1 MKNPSPWEGAPSSAP
16 LPSPQI
22 AGPYAWLPGLILT
35 IFVAIVTLG
44 ALALQHIETR
54 LVGTTGESLA
64 LAAADI
70 ADKLDRTLS
79 ERYRDIQ
86 ILANAPVIRGRD
98 TAATTEFLLGFK
110 RTVPVYL
117 WLGVTDARGRI
128 IAASNP
134 AVLGKD
140 LSGSLDFRAMRER
153 GRISVQDAQASEDTG
168 GVMAVAFTAPLRG
181 SRGEFLGA
189 VTTRVAL
196 PALEDVFAW
205 TVRAFQVQRG
215 PAGKIE
221 YQFLD
226 RDGNLIADSILR
238 QEGKVNLKRL
248 GSPSALFTGSAQ
260 PGYIEEMHLR
270 RGVPVVTGYA
280 QTAGYGPFTGLHWGV
295 LVRMDRND
303 ILAPIRAFTWTLGL
317 AGSLV
322 LMPLLGFLIW
332 TIGRLRREWAEAQ
345 AITARATAVE
355 GTLRESEERSR
366 MIVETALDAVI
377 TMDAA
382 GVIRAWN
389 SRAEAIFGRSS
400 QEAIGRRFSALLIP
414 PQHRDAHERRLESL
428 LDSGRGPAPGQR
440 LELTAL
446 HRDGHEFP
454 IELSLAPGSVGKQ
467 VVFTGFVRDITEQKR
482 AKMELEK
489 ARSAAEEASR
499 AKSEFVATMSHEIR
513 TPMNGVIGMT
523 GLLLDTK
530 LTTEQREYA
539 ETIRRSG
546 DALLEIIN
554 DILDFSKIEAGKLH
568 LDSMNFDLWTTVEE
582 VIAMFAEQA
591 ETKGL
596 EMACVIPVDVPH
608 ALRGDP
614 GRLRQILTNL
624 VGNAVKFTEKGEVVV
639 RVAVAEA
646 QENGVLVRFEVT
658 DTGIGISPEGRARL
672 FQSFSQVD
680 GSTTRR
686 YGGTG
691 LGLAICKK
699 LTELMG
705 GEIGIESAEG
715 AGSTVWF
722 TARLEKQAGQAA
734 TAPSPRPH
742 LDGVR
747 ALIVDDNKTNRAI
760 LTHQIS
766 AWGMR
771 PESAEDGPRALEL
784 LRAAAARGEPL
795 QLAILDMMMPGMD
808 GLQLA
813 RAIKADPALKSVRLV
828 MLSSFSQLG
837 RAEEARQA
845 GIEAYLTK
853 PVRHSWLH
861 DCLAKVMGDPA
872 PSADAAPR
880 PLPPKPTR
888 PQAGRSRGR
897 ILVVEDNIVNQRVAV
912 RMLEKLG
919 YRVDV
924 AADGR
929 EGLDA
934 LSRTPYAAVLMDCQM
949 PEMDGFEA
957 TQVIRAHEATRLDER
972 RTMNDEQGSKKA
984 ESAVQRSSLSI
995 QPSRHIPIIAMTA
1008 NAMQGDREKCLAAGM
1023 DDYIA
1028 KPVKL
1033 EVFEEV
1039 LGRWIKTAAPSS
1051 GHTFVEARAPV
1062 SPDRSLQPPLDPTV
1076 LADLRALGGEDDPE
1090 FLNRAIGCFLRDTP
1104 KRLAVV
1110 RDAVGQG
1117 NARALEQAAHSLKG
1131 SCSNIGA
1138 RQMVALCLALAERGR
1153 AGSVKGAETL
1163 LAPLENAFAR
1173 VREVIEGDKV
1183 QANPNS
1189 QV

>member
-1 MKNPSPWEGAPSSAP
+1 MKNPTPCEGTPPSAP
-16 LPSPQI
+16 LPPPQI
-22 AGPYAWLPGLILT
+22 AGPYAWLPGLILAV
-35 IFVAIVTLG
+35 FVAIVTLG
-44 ALALQHIETR
+44 ALGLQHIETR

-70 ADKLDRTLS
+70 ADKLDRTLY
-79 ERYRDIQ
+79 ERYGDIHIMAQ
-86 ILANAPVIRGRD
+86 NPLFQGRN
-98 TAATTEFLLGFK
+98 TAAMSDYLHAVK
-110 RTVPVYL
+110 RTLPIHLYL
-117 WLGVTDARGRI
+117 SVTDARGRV
-128 IAASNP
+128 IAATNP
-134 AVLGKD
+134 ASLGKD
-140 LSGSLDFRAMRER
+140 LSGGFDFRAVRER
-153 GRISVQDAQASEDTG
+153 GNIYVRDAQPAPDHG
-168 GVMAVAFTAPLRG
+168 GIMAVTFTAPIKG
-181 SRGEFLGA
+181 ARGEFLGA
-189 VTTRVAL
+189 MTTKVAL
-196 PALEDVFAW
+196 PALEDVFEW

-226 RDGNLIADSILR
+226 RDGNVIADSILR
-238 QEGKVNLKRL
+238 QEGKVNLKQL
-248 GSPSALFTGSAQ
+248 ALPSALFTGSAQ
-260 PGYIEEMHLR
+260 PGYVEEMHLR
-270 RGVPVVTGYA
+270 RRIPVVTGYA
-280 QTAGYGPFTGLHWGV
+280 QTAGYGAFTGLHWGV
-295 LVRMDRND
+295 LVRMDRKD
-303 ILAPIRAFTWTLGL
+303 ILSPIRAFTWTLGL
-317 AGSLV
+317 TGSLV
-322 LMPLLGFLIW
+322 LLPLLGFLIW

-355 GTLRESEERSR
+355 GTLRESEERYR

-377 TMDAA
+377 TMDRG
-382 GVIRAWN
+382 GVITGWN
-389 SRAEAIFGRSS
+389 SQAEGIFGWSP
-400 QEAIGRRFSALLIP
+400 QEAIGRPLSTLIIP
-414 PQHRDAHERRLESL
+414 PPHREAHERGLQHYL
-428 LDSGRGPAPGQR
+428 ATGKGPALNKR
-440 LELTAL
+440 FEITAL

-454 IELSLAPGSVGKQ
+454 VELSLAPGSVNKQ

-624 VGNAVKFTEKGEVVV
+624 VGNAVKFTAKGEVVV
-639 RVAVAEA
+639 RVTVAEA
-646 QENGVLVRFEVT
+646 QEDGVLVRFEVT

-715 AGSTVWF
+715 QGSTVWF
-722 TARLEKQAGQAA
+722 TARLEKQSGQAA
-734 TAPSPRPH
+734 TAPTSRPH
-742 LDGVR
+742 LNGVR
-747 ALIVDDNKTNRAI
+747 ALIVDDNKTNRTI
-760 LTHQIS
+760 LTHQVG

-771 PESAEDGPRALEL
+771 GESADDGPRGLEL
-784 LRAAAARGEPL
+784 LRAAAARGEPF

-828 MLSSFSQLG
+828 MLSSFRQLG

-845 GIEAYLTK
+845 GIEVYLTK
-853 PVRHSWLH
+853 PVRHSLLH
-861 DCLAKVMGDPA
+861 DALAKVMGGPA
-872 PSADAAPR
+872 PSADAGAG

-929 EGLDA
+929 EGLDM
-934 LSRTPYAAVLMDCQM
+934 LSRTPYTAVLMDCQM

-972 RTMNDEQGSKKA
+972 RTVNDEQGTKKA
-984 ESAVQRSSLSI
+984 ESAIQRSSLSI

-1033 EVFEEV
+1033 ELFEEI
-1039 LGRWIKTAAPSS
+1039 LGRWIKPAAPSS
-1051 GHTFVEARAPV
+1051 GRAFIETTAPA
-1062 SPDRSLQPPLDPTV
+1062 SPDRTLQPPLDPTV

-1104 KRLAVV
+1104 KRLGVV

-1117 NARALEQAAHSLKG
+1117 NARGLEQAAHSLKG

-1138 RQMVALCLALAERGR
+1138 RQMVALCLALEERGR

-1163 LAPLENAFAR
+1163 LAPLDNAFAR

-1183 QANPNS
+1183 QANPGS
-1189 QV
+1189 KA

>member
-1 MKNPSPWEGAPSSAP
+1 MKNQSPCEGAPPSAP
-16 LPSPQI
+16 LTPPQI

-44 ALALQHIETR
+44 ALGLQHIETR

-70 ADKLDRTLS
+70 ADKLDRTLY
-79 ERYRDIQ
+79 ERYGDIHIMAQ
-86 ILANAPVIRGRD
+86 NPLFQGRN
-98 TAATTEFLLGFK
+98 TAAMSDYLNAVK
-110 RTVPVYL
+110 RTLPIYL
-117 WLGVTDARGRI
+117 YLSVTDARGRV
-128 IAASNP
+128 IAATNP
-134 AVLGKD
+134 ASIGKD
-140 LSGSLDFRAMRER
+140 LSGGFDFRAVRER
-153 GRISVQDAQASEDTG
+153 GTVYVRDAQPAPDHG
-168 GVMAVAFTAPLRG
+168 GIMAVTFTAPIKG
-181 SRGEFLGA
+181 TRGEFLGA
-189 VTTRVAL
+189 MTTRVAL
-196 PALEDVFAW
+196 PALEDVFEW

-215 PAGKIE
+215 MAGKIE

-226 RDGNLIADSILR
+226 RDGDVIADSILR
-238 QEGKVNLKRL
+238 EEGKVNLKQL
-248 GSPSALFTGSAQ
+248 ALPSALFTGSAQ

-270 RGVPVVTGYA
+270 RRVPVVTGYA
-280 QTAGYGPFTGLHWGV
+280 QTAGYGAFTGLHWGV
-295 LVRMDRND
+295 LVRMDRKD
-303 ILAPIRAFTWTLGL
+303 ILSPIRTFTWPLGL
-317 AGSLV
+317 VGSLV
-322 LMPLLGFLIW
+322 LLPLLGILMW

-355 GTLRESEERSR
+355 GTLRESEERYR

-382 GVIRAWN
+382 GVITGWN
-389 SRAEAIFGRSS
+389 SQAEGIFGRSP
-400 QEAIGRRFSALLIP
+400 QEAIGRPLSTLIIP
-414 PQHRDAHERRLESL
+414 PQHQEAHERGLQHYL
-428 LDSGRGPAPGQR
+428 ATGKGPALNKR
-440 LELTAL
+440 FEITAL

-454 IELSLAPGSVGKQ
+454 VELSLAPGSVNKQ
-467 VVFTGFVRDITEQKR
+467 IVFTGFVRDITEQKR

-624 VGNAVKFTEKGEVVV
+624 VGNAVKFTAKGEVVV
-639 RVAVAEA
+639 RVTVAEA
-646 QENGVLVRFEVT
+646 QEDGVLVRFEVT
-658 DTGIGISPEGRARL
+658 DTGIGISPEGRAHL

-699 LTELMG
+699 LTELMS

-715 AGSTVWF
+715 QGSTVWF
-722 TARLEKQAGQAA
+722 TARLEKQSGQAA
-734 TAPSPRPH
+734 AARTSRPH
-742 LDGVR
+742 LHGVR
-747 ALIVDDNKTNRAI
+747 ALIVDDNKTNRTI
-760 LTHQIS
+760 LTHQVG

-771 PESAEDGPRALEL
+771 GESADDGPRGLEL
-784 LRAAAARGEPL
+784 LRAAAARGEPF

-828 MLSSFSQLG
+828 MLSSFRQLG

-861 DCLAKVMGDPA
+861 DALAKVMGGPA
-872 PSADAAPR
+872 LSADAGAG
-880 PLPPKPTR
+880 PLPGRPGMGAKDTPQSPTR

-929 EGLDA
+929 EGLDM
-934 LSRTPYAAVLMDCQM
+934 LSRTPYTAVLMDCQM

-957 TQVIRAHEATRLDER
+957 TQVIRAHEAT
-972 RTMNDEQGSKKA
+972 QSQAAGQKA
-984 ESAVQRSSLSI
+984 
-995 QPSRHIPIIAMTA
+995 PPHIPIIAMTA

-1033 EVFEEV
+1033 ELFEEV
-1039 LGRWIKTAAPSS
+1039 LSRWIKPAAPSS
-1051 GHTFVEARAPV
+1051 GRAFIETTAPV
-1062 SPDRSLQPPLDPTV
+1062 SPDRALQPPLDPTV
-1076 LADLRALGGEDDPE
+1076 LADLLALGGEDDPE

-1104 KRLAVV
+1104 KRLVVV

-1138 RQMVALCLALAERGR
+1138 RQMVALCLALEERGR

-1163 LAPLENAFAR
+1163 LAPLENAFDR
-1173 VREVIEGDKV
+1173 VRRAVEGDQV
-1183 QANPNS
+1183 HANLGS
-1189 QV
+1189 KA

>member
-1 MKNPSPWEGAPSSAP
+1 
-16 LPSPQI
+16 
-22 AGPYAWLPGLILT
+22 
-35 IFVAIVTLG
+35 
-44 ALALQHIETR
+44 
-54 LVGTTGESLA
+54 
-64 LAAADI
+64 
-70 ADKLDRTLS
+70 
-79 ERYRDIQ
+79 
-86 ILANAPVIRGRD
+86 
-98 TAATTEFLLGFK
+98 
-110 RTVPVYL
+110 
-117 WLGVTDARGRI
+117 
-128 IAASNP
+128 
-134 AVLGKD
+134 
-140 LSGSLDFRAMRER
+140 
-153 GRISVQDAQASEDTG
+153 
-168 GVMAVAFTAPLRG
+168 
-181 SRGEFLGA
+181 
-189 VTTRVAL
+189 
-196 PALEDVFAW
+196 
-205 TVRAFQVQRG
+205 
-215 PAGKIE
+215 
-221 YQFLD
+221 
-226 RDGNLIADSILR
+226 
-238 QEGKVNLKRL
+238 
-248 GSPSALFTGSAQ
+248 
-260 PGYIEEMHLR
+260 
-270 RGVPVVTGYA
+270 
-280 QTAGYGPFTGLHWGV
+280 
-295 LVRMDRND
+295 
-303 ILAPIRAFTWTLGL
+303 
-317 AGSLV
+317 
-322 LMPLLGFLIW
+322 
-332 TIGRLRREWAEAQ
+332 
-345 AITARATAVE
+345 
-355 GTLRESEERSR
+355 
-366 MIVETALDAVI
+366 
-377 TMDAA
+377 
-382 GVIRAWN
+382 
-389 SRAEAIFGRSS
+389 
-400 QEAIGRRFSALLIP
+400 
-414 PQHRDAHERRLESL
+414 
-428 LDSGRGPAPGQR
+428 
-440 LELTAL
+440 
-446 HRDGHEFP
+446 
-454 IELSLAPGSVGKQ
+454 
-467 VVFTGFVRDITEQKR
+467 
-482 AKMELEK
+482 
-489 ARSAAEEASR
+489 
-499 AKSEFVATMSHEIR
+499 
-513 TPMNGVIGMT
+513 MNGVIGMT

-624 VGNAVKFTEKGEVVV
+624 VGNAVKFTAKGEVVV
-639 RVAVAEA
+639 RVTVAEA
-646 QENGVLVRFEVT
+646 QVDGVLVRFEVT
-658 DTGIGISPEGRARL
+658 DTGIGISPEGRAHL
-672 FQSFSQVD
+672 FQTFSQVD

-715 AGSTVWF
+715 QGSTVWF
-722 TARLEKQAGQAA
+722 TARLEKQSGPAA
-734 TAPSPRPH
+734 AAPTSRPH
-742 LDGVR
+742 LHGVR
-747 ALIVDDNKTNRAI
+747 ALIVDDNKTNRTI
-760 LTHQIS
+760 LTHQVG

-771 PESAEDGPRALEL
+771 GESADDGPQALEL
-784 LRAAAARGEPL
+784 LRAAAGRGEPF

-828 MLSSFSQLG
+828 MLSSFRQLG

-861 DCLAKVMGDPA
+861 DALSKVMGGPA
-872 PSADAAPR
+872 PL
-880 PLPPKPTR
+880 PLPGRPGMGAKDAPQSPTR

-897 ILVVEDNIVNQRVAV
+897 ILVVEDSIVNQRVAV

-929 EGLDA
+929 EGLDM
-934 LSRTPYAAVLMDCQM
+934 LSRTPYTAVLMDCQM

-957 TQVIRAHEATRLDER
+957 TAEIRRREAMGEGQEAIGKSLP
-972 RTMNDEQGSKKA
+972 
-984 ESAVQRSSLSI
+984 SSLT
-995 QPSRHIPIIAMTA
+995 PLASRHIPIIAMTA
-1008 NAMQGDREKCLAAGM
+1008 NAMQGDREKCLAVGM

-1033 EVFEEV
+1033 ELFEEV
-1039 LGRWIKTAAPSS
+1039 LSRWIKPAAPSS
-1051 GHTFVEARAPV
+1051 GRAFIETTAPA
-1062 SPDRSLQPPLDPTV
+1062 SPDRTLQPPLDPTV

-1104 KRLAVV
+1104 KRLVVV

-1138 RQMVALCLALAERGR
+1138 RQMVALCLALEERGR

-1163 LAPLENAFAR
+1163 LAPLDNAFAR

-1183 QANPNS
+1183 QANPGS
-1189 QV
+1189 KA